1 MKNIVFVGF
10 TGMQIELA
18 RKFVTYRNLHNE
30 VQLVPEEPLPT
41 RVDAFVVNSDH
52 HEAAQRLAKYLQI
65 RPALVLGTGSQQVAG
80 IHAFVPGSFK
90 PATAD
95 RLVELLKAKPALD
108 ATLSGAT
115 SEAATVVL
123 PGTRLPTN
131 IANKVVSFPAA
142 NAAQPA
148 TVLVV
153 DDSDVVRKTMVRK
166 IGEYGQRVDI
176 AVDGNEALEM
186 LMHTKYALVFLDIM
200 MPGMDGFEV
209 CKRIKKSA
217 EHKSTAVYM
226 LSSKDGMFDKVRGS
240 MAGCNGYLVKPLETR
255 QLRTVIEKQF
265 GKSSEDLDSQL
276 PGDSGFFQDSRLP
289 GSSQSAKNKPETS
302 TTKPVE
308 PPKRPTPMPAR
319 TPLPMVTPVGKAP
332 APLNLG
338 DLPMDTPKSD
348 EFLST
353 VRANI

>member
-18 RKFVTYRNLHNE
+18 RKFVTYRNLNNE
-30 VQLVPEEPLPT
+30 VQLMPEEPIPT
-41 RVDAFVVNSDH
+41 RVDAFVVNTDH
-52 HEAAQRLAKYLQI
+52 HEAAQRLANYLQI
-65 RPALVLGTGSQQVAG
+65 RPALVLGTGSQQLAG
-80 IHAFVPGSFK
+80 MHAFVPGTFK

-95 RLVELLKAKPALD
+95 RLVELLKVNPALD
-108 ATLSGAT
+108 ATLSSAP
-115 SEAATVVL
+115 SKSATVAL
-123 PGTRLPTN
+123 PGNKLLTD
-131 IANKVVSFPAA
+131 IASKVVSFPVA
-142 NAAQPA
+142 NTALPA

-166 IGEYGQRVDI
+166 IGEYGHRVDI

-186 LMHTKYALVFLDIM
+186 LMHTKYSLVFLDIM
-200 MPGMDGFEV
+200 MPGIDGFEV
-209 CKRIKKSA
+209 CRRIKKSA

-240 MAGCNGYLVKPLETR
+240 MAGCNGYLVKPLETK

-265 GKSSEDLDSQL
+265 GKSLDDLDSQL

-289 GSSQSAKNKPETS
+289 GSSQSARNNPVPPTAL
-302 TTKPVE
+302 PVE
-308 PPKRPTPMPAR
+308 ASKSLTPMPAK
-319 TPLPMVTPVGKAP
+319 TLPPVVKPAGETQ
-332 APLNLG
+332 APLKLG

-353 VRANI
+353 VRATI